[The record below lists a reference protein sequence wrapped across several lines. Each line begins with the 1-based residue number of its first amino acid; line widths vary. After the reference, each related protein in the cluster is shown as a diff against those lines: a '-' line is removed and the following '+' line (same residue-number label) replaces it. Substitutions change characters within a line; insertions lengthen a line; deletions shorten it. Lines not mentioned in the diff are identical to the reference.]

1 MFDNR
6 TLHQDYPLPDAD
18 NFLQDDVVR
27 IAEAI
32 TAIDN
37 DFHQNS
43 IDLQEKLE
51 QEERINAER
60 FRRIKIN
67 HLLDEQLFN
76 V

>member
-18 NFLQDDVVR
+18 NFLQDDVAR

-37 DFHQNS
+37 DFFQNS
-43 IDLQEKLE
+43 VDLQAKLD
-51 QEERINAER
+51 QEERINAEK

-67 HLLDEQLFN
+67 HLLDDQLFN

>member
-27 IAEAI
+27 IAEAL

-37 DFHQNS
+37 DFFQS
-43 IDLQEKLE
+43 TLDLQEKLA
-51 QEERINAER
+51 QEERITAEK

-67 HLLDEQLFN
+67 HLLGDQLLQ